1 MAKETPQEQSAQAA
15 PPGKTEK
22 KPLFSKK
29 LILIG
34 VPVFLV
40 QLVVIYFVV
49 AKFIAPSAT
58 TSKETGKTEET
69 KEHAKTAGGEA
80 GGEPGIQN
88 IFVVKDMIVNPAGT
102 NGTRFLLT
110 TVGFEIS
117 NSEGKKE
124 LEGKE
129 VQLRDALNTVLASKG
144 LDELIDMS
152 LREDLRLEILRK
164 VGDLVKSGNLTN
176 VYFSKFIIQ

>member
-1 MAKETPQEQSAQAA
+1 MAKESPMEQSAQAGPA
-15 PPGKTEK
+15 VKAEK
-22 KPLFSKK
+22 KPLISKK
-29 LILIG
+29 LILFG

-40 QLVVIYFVV
+40 QLIVVYFVV
-49 AKFIAPSAT
+49 GKFVAPSAN
-58 TSKETGKTEET
+58 SAKEGGKTEES
-69 KEHAKTAGGEA
+69 KEHAKAGEGEA
-80 GGEPGIQN
+80 GGEPAVQN

-117 NSEGKKE
+117 NAEGKKE
-124 LEGKE
+124 LENKE
-129 VQLRDALNTVLASKG
+129 VQVRDALNTVLTSKA
-144 LDELIDMS
+144 LDELIDVS
-152 LREDLRLEILRK
+152 LREELRVEISQK